1 MKKQKNKNFRKSF
14 FSGILLFSL
23 GIFGVFVYF
32 NNHLNLEVSKLFPAK
47 TLFLTEVDLNK
58 KFLEKLSNLF
68 ENNNFLELADET
80 LFQKFSIS
88 FSDDLM
94 PWIGKKMGVGILENG
109 DLVVALKYRDLKKT
123 QSFLDKFKTE
133 EEVFSVKNLENGEI
147 WTSSYSSQM
156 FFGFTKGWLLITKK
170 EESLKNII
178 EKNTSL
184 NQQVKY
190 KDLFKDLPKNNFL
203 LTYFDIEKLEKVFT
217 NSEKFKQ
224 YQPIFEAF
232 SMSIPQ
238 VGMVVNV
245 DKKGLVFESKF
256 KTHKGVF
263 SQNEIRKATNKT
275 IPELAN
281 YSPKNTLFFINGSD
295 LYAKYLHTKNFLSDL
310 NEQFPIIFDGLLRA
324 QSREI
329 FGEEFDFEN
338 DFLSKMRGQYAFLV
352 DFENSL
358 YPFLD
363 FTFLSGFGGLD
374 KEQNLSQFH
383 EAIHYAQTRFAPQ
396 IQEVDLPDGTKR
408 KELISAKPEE
418 IPIRKVEYEN
428 KEYFTAQNL
437 ISDKKFSY
445 GFVENNFVFSTHEEG
460 IKSVIAVAEKTRSNL
475 AENSDFRDSVLF
487 KFSPSESYG
496 FVNFSKLISGVEL
509 LSEINSESVWSQFLR
524 LNVRN
529 ITFAR
534 KVFPEAVFFKAILF
548 TR

>member
-14 FSGILLFSL
+14 FSGILLFILGIL
-23 GIFGVFVYF
+23 GIFW
-32 NNHLNLEVSKLFPAK
+32 HLNNQQNLDVSKLFPQE
-47 TLFLTEVDLNK
+47 TLFLTEIDLNK
-58 KFLEKLSNLF
+58 KSLEQFSNLF
-68 ENNNFLELADET
+68 EKDDFLKLVDET
-80 LFQKFSIS
+80 LSQKFSLS
-88 FSDDLM
+88 FSEDLI
-94 PWIGKKMGVGILENG
+94 PWIGKKMGIGVLKNG
-109 DLVVALKYRDLKKT
+109 DLVMALKYKDVRKT
-123 QSFLDKFKTE
+123 RKFLNNFKTPE
-133 EEVFSVKNLENGEI
+133 EEFSIKKIENGEI
-147 WTSSYSSQM
+147 WTAPYSSQM
-156 FFGFTKGWLLITKK
+156 FFGFTKGWLLIAKK
-170 EESLKNII
+170 EASLKNII
-178 EKNTSL
+178 GKTSSL
-184 NQQVKY
+184 NQQLKY
-190 KDLFKDLPKNNFL
+190 KDLFEDLPKNNFL
-203 LTYFDIEKLEKVFT
+203 LTYFDIEKLEKIFT
-217 NSEKFKQ
+217 RSEKLKQ
-224 YQPIFEAF
+224 YQPILEAF
-232 SMSIPQ
+232 SLTMPEM
-238 VGMVVNV
+238 GMIVNV

-263 SQNEIRKATNKT
+263 SLNEIQKTPNKT
-275 IPELAN
+275 IPDLAK

-295 LYAKYLHTKNFLSDL
+295 LYSKYLHTKNFLSDL

-338 DFLSKMRGQYAFLV
+338 DFLAKMRGQYAFLI

-374 KEQNLSQFH
+374 TEQNLSQFH
-383 EAIHYAQTRFAPQ
+383 EAIHYAQSRFAPQ
-396 IQEVDLPDGTKR
+396 IQEVELPDGTKR
-408 KELISAKPEE
+408 EELISAKPEE

-437 ISDKKFSY
+437 VSDKKFSY

-460 IKSVIAVAEKTRSNL
+460 IKSVIAVSEKTRSNL

-496 FVNFSKLISGVEL
+496 FVNFSKLISGFEL
-509 LSEINSESVWSQFLR
+509 LSEVDSESVWSQFLK
-524 LNVRN
+524 LNIRN